1 MPFSTFI
8 TTAGTKGVLM
18 PAEYYYTFDD
28 ILITPAY
35 SDIESRQ
42 EIDTSIDF
50 LGLPLKVPIIS
61 ANMDYITG
69 LEMALRMH
77 ELGGLGILHR
87 FEPWDDQLKSM
98 EKLND
103 LEIPF
108 FFSIGI
114 RDLNDSINLVRSA
127 KEWYPHLYGVCIDVA
142 HGHHQK
148 VATLIEMIKGSVD
161 GSISGLKVIAGNVA
175 TIDGADFLYQSGADA
190 IKVGIGAGSVCT
202 TRTIAGV
209 GVPQL
214 SAILECAA
222 FAEENK
228 IPIIADGGIRHS
240 GDVAKAIAAGA
251 SIVMVGNLFAGTDE
265 TPGQTFFLNNKQFKR
280 YRGQA
285 SFGSNGDR
293 YVKEGIDG
301 VVPAKGPV
309 APILGQIQA
318 GLRSSMSYV
327 GARTIDE
334 FQIKAKFVEVSSHTL
349 MENSTRVTE
358 VILDAE

>member
-1 MPFSTFI
+1 
-8 TTAGTKGVLM
+8 M

-42 EIDTSIDF
+42 EIDTSVTF

-69 LEMALRMH
+69 TKMIIAMH
-77 ELGGLGILHR
+77 NLGALGILHR
-87 FEPWDDQLKSM
+87 FAPWDDQIKMMQELYTKS
-98 EKLND
+98 
-103 LEIPF
+103 IPII
-108 FFSIGI
+108 FSVGI
-114 RDLNDSINLVRSA
+114 RDI
-127 KEWYPHLYGVCIDVA
+127 KESLDHIKYIVQDLAIPIHGVCIDVA

-148 VATLIEMIKGSVD
+148 VASLIEMIKGSVD
-161 GSISGLKVIAGNVA
+161 ESISSLKVIAGNIA
-175 TIDGADFLYQSGADA
+175 TIDGVDFLYQSGADA
-190 IKVGIGAGSVCT
+190 VKVGIGAGSVCT

-222 FAEENK
+222 FAEESN

-251 SIVMVGNLFAGTDE
+251 NVVMIGNLFAGTEE
-265 TPGQTFFLNNKQFKR
+265 TPGETFFLNNKQFKR

>member
-1 MPFSTFI
+1 MS
-8 TTAGTKGVLM
+8 
-18 PAEYYYTFDD
+18 AEYYYTFDD
-28 ILITPAY
+28 VLITPSF

-42 EIDTSIDF
+42 EIDTSVDF
-50 LGLPLKVPIIS
+50 LGLNLKVPIIS

-69 LEMALRMH
+69 PKMLTTMH

-87 FEPWDDQLKSM
+87 FYPWDQQKDDIIALYEQGVPV
-98 EKLND
+98 
-103 LEIPF
+103 I
-108 FFSIGI
+108 FSVGI
-114 RDLNDSINLVRSA
+114 RDL
-127 KEWYPHLYGVCIDVA
+127 KETLEHIKEVTQFVYGVCIDVA

-148 VATLIEMIKGSVD
+148 VSSLVEMIKGSVD
-161 GSISGLKVIAGNVA
+161 ESVSNLKVIAGNVA
-175 TIDGADFLYQSGADA
+175 TIEGVDFLYQSGADA
-190 IKVGIGAGSVCT
+190 VKVGIGAGSVCT

-222 FAEENK
+222 LSEEAK

-240 GDVAKAIAAGA
+240 GDVAKALAAGA
-251 SIVMVGNLFAGTDE
+251 NIVMIGNLFAGSEE
-265 TPGQTFFLNNKQFKR
+265 TPGETFFLNNKQYKR

-285 SFGSNGDR
+285 SFGVNGDR

-309 APILGQIQA
+309 APILRQLQA

-334 FQIKAKFVEVSSHTL
+334 FQVRAKFVEVSSHTL

-358 VILDAE
+358 VVLDAE

>member
-1 MPFSTFI
+1 MPS
-8 TTAGTKGVLM
+8 
-18 PAEYYYTFDD
+18 EYYYTFDD
-28 ILITPAY
+28 VLITPAY
-35 SDIESRQ
+35 SDIESRS

-69 LEMALRMH
+69 FEMALRMH

-87 FEPWDDQLKSM
+87 FEPWEDQVKTIQ
-98 EKLND
+98 KLYANK
-103 LEIPF
+103 IPII
-108 FFSIGI
+108 FSVGI
-114 RDLNDSINLVRSA
+114 RDI
-127 KEWYPHLYGVCIDVA
+127 KESLDHIKYIVQDLAIPIHGICIDVA

-148 VATLIEMIKGSVD
+148 VGTLVELIKGSVD
-161 GSISGLKVIAGNVA
+161 ESVSQLKVIAGNVA
-175 TIDGADFLYQSGADA
+175 NLEGADFLYQSGADA

-222 FAEENK
+222 FSEETK

-240 GDVAKAIAAGA
+240 GDVAKAMAAGA
-251 SIVMVGNLFAGTDE
+251 NIVMIGNLFAGTDE
-265 TPGQTFFLNNKQFKR
+265 TPGETFFLNNKQFKR

-285 SFGSNGDR
+285 SFGVNGDR
-293 YVKEGIDG
+293 YIKEGIDG

-358 VILDAE
+358 VILETE

>member
-1 MPFSTFI
+1 
-8 TTAGTKGVLM
+8 M

-50 LGLPLKVPIIS
+50 LGLPLKIPIIS

-69 LEMALRMH
+69 PKMLTTMYN
-77 ELGGLGILHR
+77 LGGLGILHR
-87 FEPWDDQLKSM
+87 FAPWEVIKEDIITLY
-98 EKLND
+98 EK
-103 LEIPF
+103 EAIPII
-108 FFSIGI
+108 FSVGI
-114 RDLNDSINLVRSA
+114 RDL
-127 KEWYPHLYGVCIDVA
+127 KESMEHIKEVSPFVYGVCIDVA

-161 GSISGLKVIAGNVA
+161 ESISSLKVIAGNVA
-175 TIDGADFLYQSGADA
+175 TIDGTDFLYQSGADA
-190 IKVGIGAGSVCT
+190 VKVGIGAGSVCT

-251 SIVMVGNLFAGTDE
+251 NVVMIGNLFAGTEE
-265 TPGQTFFLNNKQFKR
+265 TPGETFFLNNKQFKR

-293 YVKEGIDG
+293 YGKEGIDG

>member
-1 MPFSTFI
+1 M
-8 TTAGTKGVLM
+8 AGTKGVLM

-42 EIDTSIDF
+42 EIDTSVTF

-69 LEMALRMH
+69 TKMIIAMH
-77 ELGGLGILHR
+77 NLGALGILHR
-87 FEPWDDQLKSM
+87 FAPWDDQIKMMQELYTKS
-98 EKLND
+98 
-103 LEIPF
+103 IPII
-108 FFSIGI
+108 FSVGI
-114 RDLNDSINLVRSA
+114 RDI
-127 KEWYPHLYGVCIDVA
+127 KESLDHIKYIVQDLAIPIHGVCIDVA

-148 VATLIEMIKGSVD
+148 VASLIEMIKGSVD
-161 GSISGLKVIAGNVA
+161 ESISSLKVIAGNIA
-175 TIDGADFLYQSGADA
+175 TIDGVDFLYQSGADA
-190 IKVGIGAGSVCT
+190 VKVGIGAGSVCT

-222 FAEENK
+222 FAEESN

-251 SIVMVGNLFAGTDE
+251 NVVMIGNLFAGTEE
-265 TPGQTFFLNNKQFKR
+265 TPGETFFLNNKQFKR